1 MKELIQRFYQSIQEK
16 TPLPVPY
23 REIILTARLMD
34 QIFAQ
39 IYADKEAQECPNEVN
54 RVHSDGGL
62 PLARGGNH

>member
-1 MKELIQRFYQSIQEK
+1 MKELIQRFYQSIQGE
-16 TPLPVPY
+16 TPVPVPY

-39 IYADKEAQECPNEVN
+39 IYVDKEAQECHNEVD
-54 RVHSDGGL
+54 RVHSDGRL